1 MLRIRVV
8 CLTRGRVCDFVRD
21 ANVNSF
27 KQDVTI
33 RSILECATTYLL
45 NECVSEGMEMR
56 HR

>member
-56 HR
+56 RR